1 MNLSRRARTMLAVVL
16 VAAVIVAGSAAI
28 LSTAEEPGSD
38 KLRVV
43 ATIYPLYYFSSE
55 VGGDRTEVSK
65 LIPDN
70 AEPHSWEPT
79 ASDMI
84 KVSKARVLVYNGAG
98 LEPWLGTV
106 MSAVSS
112 SDLVAVD
119 SSRNVHLMLSG
130 EVEEMYERA
139 AEALNGTAISL
150 SASPARSDAPAIDE
164 TGYYDVALA
173 DIEGGKGGHLR
184 LVPAED
190 MDLRFFVTSSADLTI
205 SLLDGTKVECGM
217 ESGAVPSHPMFGEVK
232 FVELKAGTEYVLELR
247 SSSDRAGLVV
257 VRAEHDGGEKHEHGL
272 NDPHFWL
279 DPLSAKVQVR
289 NIMEGFIEADP
300 EHADEYRANAADL
313 TERLD
318 ALDQAYAAGLE
329 GRAKNA
335 IITTHEAF
343 NYLAARY
350 GFEAYAATGISADAQ
365 PSAKDMAALVKMVQD
380 HGLHYVFSD
389 PAYSD
394 AEMRTIASETG
405 ATVLIL
411 DTAAGRSGIHAGMDY
426 FGIMYANLEQL
437 RIGLEAA

>member
-130 EVEEMYERA
+130 EVEEMY
-139 AEALNGTAISL
+139 
-150 SASPARSDAPAIDE
+150 
-164 TGYYDVALA
+164 
-173 DIEGGKGGHLR
+173 
-184 LVPAED
+184 
-190 MDLRFFVTSSADLTI
+190 
-205 SLLDGTKVECGM
+205 
-217 ESGAVPSHPMFGEVK
+217 
-232 FVELKAGTEYVLELR
+232 
-247 SSSDRAGLVV
+247 
-257 VRAEHDGGEKHEHGL
+257 
-272 NDPHFWL
+272 
-279 DPLSAKVQVR
+279 
-289 NIMEGFIEADP
+289 
-300 EHADEYRANAADL
+300 
-313 TERLD
+313 
-318 ALDQAYAAGLE
+318 
-329 GRAKNA
+329 
-335 IITTHEAF
+335 
-343 NYLAARY
+343 
-350 GFEAYAATGISADAQ
+350 
-365 PSAKDMAALVKMVQD
+365 
-380 HGLHYVFSD
+380 
-389 PAYSD
+389 
-394 AEMRTIASETG
+394 
-405 ATVLIL
+405 
-411 DTAAGRSGIHAGMDY
+411 
-426 FGIMYANLEQL
+426 
-437 RIGLEAA
+437 